1 MKKLFAVLLTL
12 AMLFSLVACGGNTA
26 DNGGG
31 NNGGNVAD
39 NGGQTGEDAGGETG
53 GWRIAFSNS
62 YVGNAWRTAAVNI
75 FDAYTEDL
83 VEQGVIA
90 EAYSSSAG
98 QDVQAQINEIRN
110 MMSEGYDAIV
120 RGTEMTSKNAGVKYV
135 DGLST
140 NIKYMI
146 NYAGNCLTK
155 DSCIAVRIAVA

>member
-1 MKKLFAVLLTL
+1 MKKLLAVLLTL
-12 AMLFSLVACGGNTA
+12 AMMFALVACGGNTSTT
-26 DNGGG
+26 DNGGNSG
-31 NNGGNVAD
+31 NTATD
-39 NGGQTGEDAGGETG
+39 NGGESDGGETG

-75 FDAYTEDL
+75 FDAYTADL

-120 RGTEMTSKNAGVKYV
+120 VIAATETGLTSVLEEAAERGIDFGCFHANG
-135 DGLST
+135 
-140 NIKYMI
+140 
-146 NYAGNCLTK
+146 
-155 DSCIAVRIAVA
+155 DSALV